1 MEILSVTLK
10 NFKSHSD
17 RHFQFQPG
25 TNAICGENGAGKTSI
40 LEAIA
45 WTLFNYRGSYKNE
58 DLIRNGANSAQATV
72 AFVSSRDTRTYE
84 VQRCTTKGYT
94 LYDPQLGQRLDY
106 KHIEE
111 EVMPWMRQH
120 LGVAPGTDLGRLF
133 ANTIG
138 VPQGTFTADFL
149 QTAEKRKPIFDAVL
163 KVEEY
168 RQTNQQML
176 SLEKYGKAE
185 VERLE
190 GAIAQYEDSL
200 KDWKTLQQRRQEI
213 SQEIATA
220 EAALRQL
227 QTDLAKLQVEKDAL
241 AAQARQVQQLEGQ
254 LHKLDAQLESK
265 QQANW
270 LLQQSV
276 ERSQQA
282 VQTCE
287 LSREGYQVF
296 LQAETALRELD
307 QQGRNR
313 QNLIKQRDA
322 QQKMLLD
329 QQTELTRLTVQLENL
344 KQAELEA
351 EQLQPLIQQQLDL
364 EQQQTTTVEL
374 LQRLQASETEAKNL
388 TKQWTKIQSSLE
400 RLTQEIVQIQALE
413 TALRQIPELEQRR
426 DRLQERLSRIA
437 AAKQFEAAMRQL
449 ITVGTEKGDRH
460 QLQAEEALSTLAQ
473 MQQIVPLLATASVD
487 AALDAIRAGVE
498 LNDELLDALQRILA
512 DLEQQTSLPQ
522 LEQQLRDVR
531 KQLDEIYR
539 RQAEFATLEA
549 RLAQQSQW
557 QEEAEQVHSRI
568 SQLQTQL
575 TAEPALKQQR
585 SQLAAKLEQLG
596 DPRGRSQLL
605 ARQLQQQSQIQS
617 AFAQLQQA
625 QAGIQQKIADLE
637 VTINQF
643 AELDEQ
649 LDQQKQLRQTHQ
661 PAYLT
666 YLQHQKDAETLPALQ
681 AELEGAIAQLQT
693 LETEQVALKTNYDQ
707 TIQTYDP
714 EQWQQVEAVYNTTR
728 SQADQIMGG
737 LPQQRKL
744 LDELDHQLTTLR
756 ALAEKRDR
764 AQIDLKQRERI
775 RRFITFARKVYK
787 EAGPR
792 ITERYVQSVSQEAD
806 KLFRELMNRQNVA
819 LEWTRDYEIM
829 VQEGAFS
836 RRFINLSGGEQMC
849 AALAVRL
856 ALLRVLADIDIAFF
870 DEPTTNMDR
879 PRRASLAEAIANI
892 KTFRQLFVIS
902 HDDTFEQVTENVI
915 LVERE

>member
-45 WTLFNYRGSYKNE
+45 WTLFNYRGAYKNE

-84 VQRCTTKGYT
+84 VQRCTTRGYT

-106 KHIEE
+106 KHIED
-111 EVMPWMRQH
+111 EVMPWLRQH
-120 LGVAPGTDLGRLF
+120 LGVAAGTDLGRLF

-149 QTAEKRKPIFDAVL
+149 QTAEKRKPIFDAIL

-200 KDWKTLQQRRQEI
+200 KDWETLRQRRQQLNQEIADAEATLQQ
-213 SQEIATA
+213 
-220 EAALRQL
+220 L
-227 QTDLAKLQVEKDAL
+227 QANLAKLQVEKDDL
-241 AAQARQVQQLEGQ
+241 TAQARQVQQLEAQ
-254 LHKLDAQLESK
+254 LQKLDAQLESK
-265 QQANW
+265 RQSNG

-282 VQTCE
+282 VCTCA
-287 LSREGYQVF
+287 SNQQGYEAF
-296 LQAETALRELD
+296 LRAEAALRELD

-313 QNLIKQRDA
+313 QKLVKQRDA

-344 KQAELEA
+344 KQTELEV
-351 EQLQPLIQQQLDL
+351 EQLKPLTQQQQDL
-364 EQQQTTTVEL
+364 EQQQTATVEL
-374 LQRLQASETEAKNL
+374 LQQLQASGAEAKNL
-388 TKQWTKIQSSLE
+388 TQQRTKIQANLE
-400 RLTQEIVQIQALE
+400 RLIQEIAQIQRLE
-413 TALRQIPELEQRR
+413 PGIRQIPDLEQRR
-426 DRLQERLSRIA
+426 DRLQEQLSRIA
-437 AAKQFEAAMRQL
+437 AAKQFEADLRQL
-449 ITVGTEKGDRH
+449 VTVGAEKGDRH
-460 QLQAEEALSTLAQ
+460 QLQATAALSTLAQ
-473 MQQIVPLLATASVD
+473 MQQTVPLLAADSVD
-487 AALDAIRAGVE
+487 AALAAIRAGVE
-498 LNDELLDALQRILA
+498 LNEELLDALQHILA
-512 DLEQQTSLPQ
+512 DLAEQTSLPQ

-531 KQLDEIYR
+531 KQLDGVYR
-539 RQAEFATLEA
+539 QQAEFATLET
-549 RLAQQSQW
+549 RLTQQAQW
-557 QEEAEQVHSRI
+557 QEEVEQVQTRI
-568 SQLQTQL
+568 GQLQAQL
-575 TAEPALKQQR
+575 TAEPVLQQQR
-585 SQLAAKLEQLG
+585 SQLMVKLQQLG

-605 ARQLQQQSQIQS
+605 ARQLQQQPQIQS
-617 AFAQLQQA
+617 AHAQLQQA
-625 QAGIQQKIADLE
+625 QAGIQQKIVELE
-637 VTINQF
+637 AALQQF
-643 AELDEQ
+643 ANLDEQ
-649 LDQQKQLRQTHQ
+649 IEQQKQLRQADQ

-666 YLQHQKDAETLPALQ
+666 YLQHQKDAESLPTLQ

-693 LETEQVALKTNYDQ
+693 LEAERVAIKANYDQ
-707 TIQTYDP
+707 AIQTYDP
-714 EQWQQVEAVYNTTR
+714 ERWQQVEAAYSTTR
-728 SQADQIMGG
+728 SQADQILGG

-744 LDELDHQLTTLR
+744 LAELDHQLAALE

-792 ITERYVQSVSQEAD
+792 ITERYVQSVSYEAD

-819 LEWTRDYEIM
+819 LEWTRDYEIL

>member
-149 QTAEKRKPIFDAVL
+149 QTAEKRKPIFDAIL

-200 KDWKTLQQRRQEI
+200 KDWEALWQRQQEL
-213 SQEIATA
+213 SQEIAAAETA
-220 EAALRQL
+220 LEQL
-227 QTDLAKLQVEKDAL
+227 QADLAKLQVEKDAL

-282 VQTCE
+282 VRTCE
-287 LSREGYQVF
+287 SSREGYQTF
-296 LQAETALRELD
+296 LQAEIALRELD

-351 EQLQPLIQQQLDL
+351 EQLQPLIQQQQDL

-400 RLTQEIVQIQALE
+400 RLTQEIAQIQALE
-413 TALRQIPELEQRR
+413 TAIRQIPELEQRR

-437 AAKQFEAAMRQL
+437 AAKQFEADLRQL

-531 KQLDEIYR
+531 KQLDEVYR

-557 QEEAEQVHSRI
+557 QEEAEQIHSRI

-617 AFAQLQQA
+617 AYAQLQQA

-649 LDQQKQLRQTHQ
+649 IDQQKQLRQTHQ
-661 PAYLT
+661 PDYLA
-666 YLQHQKDAETLPALQ
+666 YLQHQKDAETLPNLQ

-744 LDELDHQLTTLR
+744 LDELDHQLATLQ

>member
-45 WTLFNYRGSYKNE
+45 WTLFNYKGSYKNE

-149 QTAEKRKPIFDAVL
+149 QTAEKRKPIFDAIL

-200 KDWKTLQQRRQEI
+200 KDWETLQQRRQEL
-213 SQEIATA
+213 SQEIVET
-220 EAALRQL
+220 EAALGQL
-227 QTDLAKLQVEKDAL
+227 QADLAKLQVEKDAL
-241 AAQARQVQQLEGQ
+241 AAQARQVQQLEAQ
-254 LHKLDAQLESK
+254 LHKLGAQLESK

-287 LSREGYQVF
+287 SSREGYQIF
-296 LQAETALRELD
+296 LQAETVLRELD

-351 EQLQPLIQQQLDL
+351 EQLQPLIQQQQEL
-364 EQQQTTTVEL
+364 EQQQTTTAEL

-400 RLTQEIVQIQALE
+400 RLTQEIIQIEALE
-413 TALRQIPELEQRR
+413 TAIRQIPELEQRR
-426 DRLQERLSRIA
+426 DRLQEKLSRIA
-437 AAKQFEAAMRQL
+437 AAKQFETDLRQL
-449 ITVGTEKGDRH
+449 ITIGTEKGDRH

-487 AALDAIRAGVE
+487 AALAAIQAGVE
-498 LNDELLDALQRILA
+498 LNDELLDALHRILA
-512 DLEQQTSLPQ
+512 DLEAQTSLPQ

-531 KQLDEIYR
+531 KQLDEVYR
-539 RQAEFATLEA
+539 QQAEFATLET

-557 QEEAEQVHSRI
+557 QEEAEQIQSRI
-568 SQLQTQL
+568 TQLQMQL

-617 AFAQLQQA
+617 AYAQLQQA
-625 QAGIQQKIADLE
+625 QAGIQQKITDLE
-637 VTINQF
+637 MTINQF

-649 LDQQKQLRQTHQ
+649 IDQQKQLRQTHQ

-666 YLQHQKDAETLPALQ
+666 HLQYQKDAESLPTLQ
-681 AELEGAIAQLQT
+681 AELKGAIAQLQT
-693 LETEQVALKTNYDQ
+693 LETEQVALKTSYDQ
-707 TIQTYDP
+707 AIQTYDP
-714 EQWQQVEAVYNTTR
+714 EQWQQVEAVYNSTR

-744 LDELDHQLTTLR
+744 LNELDHQLAALQ

-819 LEWTRDYEIM
+819 LEWTRDYEIL